1 MNINDKSQNQENIS
15 AFETK
20 KGTINDLKEEDDF
33 QEDIEI
39 NNKIRNTLFVLICL
53 EYGISCWDAGIIPQQ
68 VKNLH
73 KDFNDIGDSR
83 FGLFGSIDFIGRIIG
98 AAFMA
103 FLINKI
109 NRKILFSSCCF
120 FKGIT
125 LIISLF
131 SGNYIL
137 NLITRLISGIPQTL
151 LTSYGTIWTDQYGKK
166 KRRTM
171 MLPILQLST
180 ILGLIMGY
188 GLAILSEFILGDSEF
203 HSWRLSFVIEGVA
216 LVVFGIIFLFY
227 PNLYFS
233 TSFYLKEDDDNKGR
247 EKSVQ
252 EIAKERYQNN
262 FSNFLKQIP
271 QILCLKIFMLI
282 SIGNTVAFL
291 CMRIIQFYADLY
303 MEKVLDVT
311 GSVKN
316 TLYIVLSLSGPISGV
331 IICGAICSKI
341 GGYATK
347 KGMIFIII
355 INILG
360 CISSHFISLTL
371 NSFVSLSACW
381 IFLFFYAGV
390 TPLQNGVII
399 ASLPKK
405 LKGNGYSIN
414 IFLLNLLGSFPSSY
428 VFGLISD
435 GLQKHYPDEGVKYR
449 KTMMISML
457 YNYVGLILII
467 FGGIIRLR
475 LSRELENNEE
485 ENGKQFENNEGLGV
499 N

>member
-180 ILGLIMGY
+180 IL
-188 GLAILSEFILGDSEF
+188 
-203 HSWRLSFVIEGVA
+203 
-216 LVVFGIIFLFY
+216 
-227 PNLYFS
+227 
-233 TSFYLKEDDDNKGR
+233 
-247 EKSVQ
+247 
-252 EIAKERYQNN
+252 
-262 FSNFLKQIP
+262 
-271 QILCLKIFMLI
+271 
-282 SIGNTVAFL
+282 
-291 CMRIIQFYADLY
+291 
-303 MEKVLDVT
+303 
-311 GSVKN
+311 
-316 TLYIVLSLSGPISGV
+316 
-331 IICGAICSKI
+331 
-341 GGYATK
+341 
-347 KGMIFIII
+347 
-355 INILG
+355 
-360 CISSHFISLTL
+360 
-371 NSFVSLSACW
+371 
-381 IFLFFYAGV
+381 
-390 TPLQNGVII
+390 
-399 ASLPKK
+399 
-405 LKGNGYSIN
+405 
-414 IFLLNLLGSFPSSY
+414 
-428 VFGLISD
+428 
-435 GLQKHYPDEGVKYR
+435 
-449 KTMMISML
+449 
-457 YNYVGLILII
+457 
-467 FGGIIRLR
+467 
-475 LSRELENNEE
+475 
-485 ENGKQFENNEGLGV
+485 
-499 N
+499 